1 MMKPMAIDLSRFNNA
16 AYLESRIGAA
26 TKADQPALRTALAYL
41 YNDDGPI
48 NLPRVRLLLAKRHLD
63 PAERVV
69 IVWLYTR
76 TNGNQ
81 RKSYGAGALRSARSS
96 RYRCKSCGF
105 TDVRALNLHHV
116 NGHTTGTPF
125 DCLCANC
132 HTIKSRKS
140 DWVGK
145 PSLVTQNK
153 KDKKGIRTI
162 LQH

>member
-16 AYLESRIGAA
+16 AYLESRI
-26 TKADQPALRTALAYL
+26 
-41 YNDDGPI
+41 
-48 NLPRVRLLLAKRHLD
+48 
-63 PAERVV
+63 
-69 IVWLYTR
+69 
-76 TNGNQ
+76 
-81 RKSYGAGALRSARSS
+81 
-96 RYRCKSCGF
+96 
-105 TDVRALNLHHV
+105 
-116 NGHTTGTPF
+116 
-125 DCLCANC
+125 C

>member
-26 TKADQPALRTALAYL
+26 PKADQDALRTALAYL

-48 NLPRVRLLLAKRHLD
+48 NLPRVRLLLAKKHLD
-63 PAERVV
+63 PAELVV
-69 IVWLYTR
+69 IQWLYIR
-76 TNGNQ
+76 TNG
-81 RKSYGAGALRSARSS
+81 KLCKCYGAGALRAARSS

-105 TDVRALNLHHV
+105 TDVRALNLDYV

-140 DWVGK
+140 DWVGE
-145 PSLVTQNK
+145 PSLVTQDK
-153 KDKKGIRTI
+153 KDKKRIKII